1 MFPMH
6 RLRRRGSEILGLT
19 NSRWSKRPAGLYVF
33 TFHRIGDAEK
43 ADFDPNVFS
52 CSASG
57 FTDVVEFIKREF
69 DVLDLGDVRE
79 QQTKSKAAPHCA
91 PRAALITFD
100 DGYVD
105 NFETAVPLLR
115 ELDVPATFFISVSM
129 ANGVLPWWDVVAYW
143 VRRSTTGTLRLNGT
157 QIDLSQNRDAAIRP
171 ILRAFKHETDNLD
184 LKLERYRELLAPAGD
199 PPSGRITMN
208 WEQIQ
213 QVANSGFSVASHTMT
228 HPILAHLDEG
238 EQRRELA
245 ESKSVLEEQ
254 LGRSINSVAFPVGGD
269 DTFSQVTMDLAKE
282 SGYEF
287 AFTSLP
293 GINRWGQFN
302 DHRLHRISVDSGN
315 IADLRYRIGKL
326 I

>member
-1 MFPMH
+1 MLPMH

-19 NSRWSKRPAGLYVF
+19 KSRWLRRPAGLYVF

-52 CSASG
+52 CSAGG
-57 FTDVVEFIKREF
+57 FTDVVEFIKSEF
-69 DVLDLGDVRE
+69 DVLDLAEVRD
-79 QQTKSKAAPHCA
+79 QLSKSRSAPHSDSK
-91 PRAALITFD
+91 AALITFD

-105 NFETAVPLLR
+105 NFETAIPLLK
-115 ELDVPATFFISVSM
+115 ELGVPATFFISISM

-143 VRRSTTGTLRLNGT
+143 VRSSTKGAVRLNGAP
-157 QIDLSQNRDAAIRP
+157 IDLTKNREAAIRP
-171 ILRAFKHETDNLD
+171 VLRAFKHETDNLD
-184 LKLERYRELLAPAGD
+184 NKLERYKELLAPAGE
-199 PPSGRITMN
+199 PPSRRITMD

-213 QVANSGFSVASHTMT
+213 QVARSGFSVASHTMT
-228 HPILAHLDEG
+228 HPILAHLNVD

-254 LGRSINSVAFPVGGD
+254 LGQSITSVAFPVGGE
-269 DTFSQVTMDLAKE
+269 DTFSQVTIDLAKE
-282 SGYEF
+282 SGYDF

-293 GINRWGQFN
+293 GINRWRQFN
-302 DHRLHRISVDSGN
+302 DHCLHRVSVDSGN